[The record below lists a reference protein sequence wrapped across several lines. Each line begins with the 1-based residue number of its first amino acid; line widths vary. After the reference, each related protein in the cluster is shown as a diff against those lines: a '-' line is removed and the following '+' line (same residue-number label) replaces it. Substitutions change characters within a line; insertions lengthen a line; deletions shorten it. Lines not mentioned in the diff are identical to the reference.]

1 MKMYGIIGY
10 PLNHSFSKKY
20 FTQKF
25 QQEAISDCF
34 YNNYPLA
41 TIGELKA
48 LLINNPYLLGL
59 NVTIPFKQK
68 VLELLDDSTKIPVG
82 LNACNCIKINK
93 GKLTG
98 FNTDIIGFEN
108 SLTSLLKTSHQQA
121 LILGNGGAAAA
132 VKFVLQKLN
141 IGYKFVSRVKHDTTT
156 YVYHDLNK
164 EIIEQHTLIINTT
177 PVGTAPVINECPDLP
192 YQYLCSDHLLYDLIY
207 NPEKTLF
214 LQKGE
219 QQGAIIKN
227 GKEMLLI
234 QAAESWRIWNED

>member
-41 TIGELKA
+41 TIGALKA
-48 LLINNPYLLGL
+48 LLIDNPYIAGL
-59 NVTIPFKQK
+59 NVTIPHKQK

-93 GKLTG
+93 GKLIG

-108 SLTSLLKTSHQQA
+108 SLTPLLITSHKKA

-132 VKFVLQKLN
+132 VKYVLRKLN
-141 IGYKFVSRVKHDTTT
+141 IGYNIVSRVKQDPTNFI
-156 YVYHDLNK
+156 YSDLNK
-164 EIIEQHTLIINTT
+164 EIIDQHTLIINTT
-177 PVGTAPVINECPDLP
+177 PLGTAPVINACPDLP
-192 YQYLCSDHLLYDLIY
+192 YQYLHSGHLLYDLIY
-207 NPEKTLF
+207 NPDKTLF

-219 QQGAIIKN
+219 LQRATIKN
-227 GKEMLLI
+227 GYEMLLI